1 MPVAFFLE
9 AIIRK
14 PLINQSHQGI
24 DTAQTDCC
32 FFVGELFYSLGV
44 TATPFRMHLA
54 DMIALVL
61 LCVLFVFLD
70 ISLDLV
76 AVNLVLPI
84 SLQKSQNRNNSTRD
98 VEEVQ
103 A

>member
-1 MPVAFFLE
+1 
-9 AIIRK
+9 
-14 PLINQSHQGI
+14 
-24 DTAQTDCC
+24 
-32 FFVGELFYSLGV
+32 
-44 TATPFRMHLA
+44 MHLA

-84 SLQKSQNRNNSTRD
+84 RLQKSQNRNNSTRD